1 MRSLFNEI
9 GLSLLKSSNLLF
21 VSAPFIVSWYLY
33 YASRISSP
41 FYFWGNLVVFVLFM
55 LLYFYFA
62 RTYDAFFISHNTI
75 GEIVTSQSLSAFLAD
90 TAMYFVIILL
100 SKRLVNPLPL
110 IAVFAIQFALSA
122 FWSWIANLVYYRI
135 YPAKKT
141 LIINDVRRDMDGI
154 IRKYHME
161 RKFDISKSVS
171 VEECLNDLSV
181 IDDVEVVFLSGVHT
195 HERNIIL
202 KYCMYNDKLVYM
214 IPRVGDVIMSGAQ
227 QVHLFHLPML
237 RTGGYRP
244 NPEYVITKR
253 LFDIIASVLGLIV
266 LSPLFLVVAIVI
278 KASDKGPVFY
288 RQERLTKDGKRF
300 MIHKFRSM
308 RADAEKDGIPRLSS
322 GVYDDRIT
330 PVGRFI
336 RRCRIDELPQLF
348 DILTGNL
355 SVVGPRP
362 ERPEIAEEYMKE
374 MPEFQL
380 RLQAKAGLTGYAQ
393 IYGKYNTTPYDKLQ
407 LDLMYIAHP
416 SLAEDIRICF
426 ATIRI
431 LFKPSS
437 TEGVAP
443 GQTTALEKDE
453 EDMPQPGV

>member
-1 MRSLFNEI
+1 MRFLLKDI
-9 GLSLLKSSNLLF
+9 GLRLLKSSNLLF
-21 VSAPFIVSWYLY
+21 VSAPFIASWYLY

-41 FYFWGNLVVFVLFM
+41 FFFWGDLVVCILFM

-75 GEIVTSQSLSAFLAD
+75 GEIVISQSLSAFLAD

-110 IAVFAIQFALSA
+110 IAAFAIQFALSA
-122 FWSWIANLVYYRI
+122 LWSWIANLVYYSL

-141 LIINDVRRDMDGI
+141 LIVNDVRRDMDGI

-161 RKFDISKSVS
+161 RKFDIAKSVS

-195 HERNIIL
+195 HERNVIL

-214 IPRVGDVIMSGAQ
+214 IPRVGDVIMSSAQ
-227 QVHLFHLPML
+227 QVHLFHLPMM
-237 RTGGYRP
+237 RTGRYRP
-244 NPEYVITKR
+244 NPEYVILKR
-253 LFDIIASVLGLIV
+253 LFDIVSSALGLIV
-266 LSPLFLVVAIVI
+266 LSPLFLVIAVII

-288 RQERLTKDGKRF
+288 KQERLTKDGKRF

-308 RADAEKDGIPRLSS
+308 RVDAEKDGIPRLSS

-336 RRCRIDELPQLF
+336 RRYRIDELPQLF

-416 SLAEDIRICF
+416 SFAEDIRICF

-437 TEGVAP
+437 TEGVAA
-443 GQTTALEKDE
+443 GQTTALEKRE
-453 EDMPQPGV
+453 EEENRSGL

>member
-9 GLSLLKSSNLLF
+9 GLRLLKSSNLLF

>member
-9 GLSLLKSSNLLF
+9 GLRLLKSSNLLF

-110 IAVFAIQFALSA
+110 MAAFAVQFALSA
-122 FWSWIANLVYYRI
+122 FWSLIANLVYYRI

-322 GVYDDRIT
+322 GVYDERIT

-453 EDMPQPGV
+453 EDMP

>member
-1 MRSLFNEI
+1 MRFLLKDI
-9 GLSLLKSSNLLF
+9 GLRLLKSSNLLF
-21 VSAPFIVSWYLY
+21 VSAPFIASWYLY

-41 FYFWGNLVVFVLFM
+41 FYFWGDLVVCILFM

-75 GEIVTSQSLSAFLAD
+75 GEIVISQSLSAFLAD

-110 IAVFAIQFALSA
+110 IAAFAIQFALSA
-122 FWSWIANLVYYRI
+122 LWSWIANLVYYSL

-141 LIINDVRRDMDGI
+141 LIVNDVRRDMDGI

-161 RKFDISKSVS
+161 RKFDIAKSVS

-195 HERNIIL
+195 HERNVIL

-214 IPRVGDVIMSGAQ
+214 IPRVGDVIMSSAQ
-227 QVHLFHLPML
+227 QVHLFHLPMM
-237 RTGGYRP
+237 RTGRYRP
-244 NPEYVITKR
+244 NPEYVILKR
-253 LFDIIASVLGLIV
+253 LFDIVSSALGLIV
-266 LSPLFLVVAIVI
+266 LSPLFLVVAIII

-288 RQERLTKDGKRF
+288 KQERLTKDGKRF

-308 RADAEKDGIPRLSS
+308 RVDAEKDGIPRLSS

-336 RRCRIDELPQLF
+336 RRYRIDELPQLF

-416 SLAEDIRICF
+416 SFAEDIRICF

-437 TEGVAP
+437 TEGVAA
-443 GQTTALEKDE
+443 GQTTALEKREEE
-453 EDMPQPGV
+453 EDGPGL

>member
-9 GLSLLKSSNLLF
+9 GLRLLKSSNLLF

-110 IAVFAIQFALSA
+110 MAAFAVQFALSA
-122 FWSWIANLVYYRI
+122 FWSLIANLVYYRI

-308 RADAEKDGIPRLSS
+308 RVDAEKDGIPRLSS

-362 ERPEIAEEYMKE
+362 ERPEIAEEYRKE

-453 EDMPQPGV
+453 EDMP

>member
-1 MRSLFNEI
+1 MRSLLREI
-9 GLSLLKSSNLLF
+9 SLRLLKSSNLLF
-21 VSAPFIVSWYLY
+21 ISAPFIAAWYLY

-41 FYFWGNLVVFVLFM
+41 FYFWGNLAVALLFM

-62 RTYDAFFISHNTI
+62 RAYDAFFISHNTI
-75 GEIVTSQSLSAFLAD
+75 GEIVTSQALAAFLAD
-90 TAMYFVIILL
+90 TAMYAVIVLL
-100 SKRLVNPLPL
+100 SRHLVNPLPL
-110 IAVFAIQFALSA
+110 TASFAIQFALSA
-122 FWSWIANLVYYRI
+122 VWSWIANLIYYAL

-141 LIINDVRRDMDGI
+141 LIVYDVRRNMSEL

-161 RKFDISKSVS
+161 RKFDIKSTVT
-171 VEECLNDLSV
+171 VEECLNDISL
-181 IDDVEVVFLSGVHT
+181 IDGAEVVFLSGVHT

-202 KYCMYNDKLVYM
+202 KYCILKDKLVYM
-214 IPRVGDVIMSGAQ
+214 VPRVGDVIMSGAQ
-227 QVHLFHLPML
+227 QVHLFHLPMM
-237 RTGGYRP
+237 RAGRYRP

-253 LFDIIASVLGLIV
+253 LFDIVCSVLGLIL
-266 LSPLFLVVAIVI
+266 LSPLFLIVSIII

-288 RQERLTKDGKRF
+288 KQERLTKNGKCF

-308 RADAEKDGIPRLSS
+308 RVDAEKDGIPRLST
-322 GVYDDRIT
+322 GVRDDRIT

-336 RRCRIDELPQLF
+336 RRYRIDELPQLF

-362 ERPEIAEEYMKE
+362 ERPEIVEEYMKE
-374 MPEFQL
+374 IPEFEL

-416 SLAEDIRICF
+416 SFAEDIRICF
-426 ATIRI
+426 ATLRI

-437 TEGVAP
+437 TEGVAE
-443 GQTTALEKDE
+443 GRKTAMETSCE
-453 EDMPQPGV
+453 EDTEGQS

>member
-1 MRSLFNEI
+1 M
-9 GLSLLKSSNLLF
+9 LKSSNLLF
-21 VSAPFIVSWYLY
+21 VSAPFIASWYLY

-41 FYFWGNLVVFVLFM
+41 FYFWGDLVVCILFM

-75 GEIVTSQSLSAFLAD
+75 GEIVISQSLSAFLAD

-110 IAVFAIQFALSA
+110 IAAFAIQFALSA
-122 FWSWIANLVYYRI
+122 LWSWIANLVYYSL

-141 LIINDVRRDMDGI
+141 LIVNDVRRDMDGI

-161 RKFDISKSVS
+161 RKFDIAKSVS

-195 HERNIIL
+195 HERNVIL

-214 IPRVGDVIMSGAQ
+214 IPRVGDVIMSSAQ
-227 QVHLFHLPML
+227 QVHLFHLPMM
-237 RTGGYRP
+237 RTGRYRP
-244 NPEYVITKR
+244 NPEYVILKR
-253 LFDIIASVLGLIV
+253 LFDIVSSALGLIV
-266 LSPLFLVVAIVI
+266 LSPLFLVVAIII

-288 RQERLTKDGKRF
+288 KQERLTKDGKRF

-308 RADAEKDGIPRLSS
+308 RVDAEKDGIPRLSS

-336 RRCRIDELPQLF
+336 RRYRIDELPQLF

-416 SLAEDIRICF
+416 SFAEDIRICF

-437 TEGVAP
+437 TEGVAA
-443 GQTTALEKDE
+443 GQTTALEKREEE
-453 EDMPQPGV
+453 EDRPGL

>member
-9 GLSLLKSSNLLF
+9 GLRLLKSSNLLF

-41 FYFWGNLVVFVLFM
+41 FYFWGNLVVCVLFM

>member
-1 MRSLFNEI
+1 MRFLLKDI
-9 GLSLLKSSNLLF
+9 GLRLLKSSNLLF

-33 YASRISSP
+33 YACRISSP
-41 FYFWGNLVVFVLFM
+41 FYFWGNLVVCVLFM

>member
-9 GLSLLKSSNLLF
+9 GLRLLKSSNLLF

-41 FYFWGNLVVFVLFM
+41 FYFWGNLVVCVLFM

-110 IAVFAIQFALSA
+110 MAAFAVQFALSA
-122 FWSWIANLVYYRI
+122 FWSLIANLVYYRI

-453 EDMPQPGV
+453 EDMP

>member
-1 MRSLFNEI
+1 MRFLLKDI
-9 GLSLLKSSNLLF
+9 GLRLLKSSNLLF
-21 VSAPFIVSWYLY
+21 VSAPFIASWYLY

-41 FYFWGNLVVFVLFM
+41 FYFWGDLVVCILFM

-75 GEIVTSQSLSAFLAD
+75 GEIVISQSLSAFLAD

-110 IAVFAIQFALSA
+110 IAAFAIQFALSA
-122 FWSWIANLVYYRI
+122 LWSWIANLVYYSL

-141 LIINDVRRDMDGI
+141 LIVNDVRRDMDGI

-161 RKFDISKSVS
+161 RKFDIAKSVS

-195 HERNIIL
+195 HERNVIL

-214 IPRVGDVIMSGAQ
+214 IPRVGDVIMSSAQ
-227 QVHLFHLPML
+227 QVHLFHLPMM
-237 RTGGYRP
+237 RTGRYRP
-244 NPEYVITKR
+244 NPEYVILKR
-253 LFDIIASVLGLIV
+253 LFDIVSSALGLIV
-266 LSPLFLVVAIVI
+266 LSPLFLVVAIII

-288 RQERLTKDGKRF
+288 KQERLTKDGKRF

-308 RADAEKDGIPRLSS
+308 RVDAEKDGIPRLSS

-336 RRCRIDELPQLF
+336 RRYRIDELPQLF

-416 SLAEDIRICF
+416 SFAEDIRICF

-437 TEGVAP
+437 TEGVAA
-443 GQTTALEKDE
+443 GQTTALEKREEE
-453 EDMPQPGV
+453 EDRPGL

>member
-1 MRSLFNEI
+1 MRFLLKDI
-9 GLSLLKSSNLLF
+9 GLRLLKSSNLLF
-21 VSAPFIVSWYLY
+21 VSAPFIASWYLY

-41 FYFWGNLVVFVLFM
+41 FYFWGDFVVCILFM

-75 GEIVTSQSLSAFLAD
+75 GEIVISQSLSAFLAD

-110 IAVFAIQFALSA
+110 IAAFAIQFALSA
-122 FWSWIANLVYYRI
+122 LWSWIANLVYYSL

-141 LIINDVRRDMDGI
+141 LIVNDVRRDMDGI

-161 RKFDISKSVS
+161 RKFDIAKSVS

-195 HERNIIL
+195 HERNVIL

-214 IPRVGDVIMSGAQ
+214 IPRVGDVIMSSAQ
-227 QVHLFHLPML
+227 QVHLFHLPMM
-237 RTGGYRP
+237 RTGRYRP
-244 NPEYVITKR
+244 NPEYVILKR
-253 LFDIIASVLGLIV
+253 LFDIVSSALGLIV
-266 LSPLFLVVAIVI
+266 LSPLFLVVAVII

-288 RQERLTKDGKRF
+288 KQERLTKDGKRF

-308 RADAEKDGIPRLSS
+308 RVDAEKDGIPRLSS

-336 RRCRIDELPQLF
+336 RRYRIDELPQLF

-416 SLAEDIRICF
+416 SFAEDIRICF

-437 TEGVAP
+437 TEGVAA
-443 GQTTALEKDE
+443 GQTTALEKREEE
-453 EDMPQPGV
+453 EDRPGL

>member
-1 MRSLFNEI
+1 MRFLLKDI
-9 GLSLLKSSNLLF
+9 GLRLLKSSNLLF
-21 VSAPFIVSWYLY
+21 VSAPFIASWYLY

-41 FYFWGNLVVFVLFM
+41 FYFWGDFVVCILFM

-75 GEIVTSQSLSAFLAD
+75 GEIVISQSLSAFLAD

-110 IAVFAIQFALSA
+110 IAAFAIQFALSA
-122 FWSWIANLVYYRI
+122 LWSWIANLVYYSL

-141 LIINDVRRDMDGI
+141 LIVNDVRRDMDGI

-161 RKFDISKSVS
+161 RKFDIAKSVS

-195 HERNIIL
+195 HERNVIL

-214 IPRVGDVIMSGAQ
+214 IPRVGDVIMSSAQ
-227 QVHLFHLPML
+227 QVHLFHLPMM
-237 RTGGYRP
+237 RTGRYRP
-244 NPEYVITKR
+244 NPEYVILKR
-253 LFDIIASVLGLIV
+253 LFDIVSSALGLIV
-266 LSPLFLVVAIVI
+266 LSPLFLVVAIII

-288 RQERLTKDGKRF
+288 KQERLTKDGKRF

-308 RADAEKDGIPRLSS
+308 RVDAEKDGIPRLSS

-336 RRCRIDELPQLF
+336 RRYRIDELPQLF

-416 SLAEDIRICF
+416 SFAEDIRICF

-437 TEGVAP
+437 TEGVAA
-443 GQTTALEKDE
+443 GQTTALEKREEE
-453 EDMPQPGV
+453 EDRPGL

>member
-9 GLSLLKSSNLLF
+9 GLRLLKSSNLLF

-322 GVYDDRIT
+322 GVYDERIT

-453 EDMPQPGV
+453 EDMP

>member
-9 GLSLLKSSNLLF
+9 GLRLLKSSNLLF

-110 IAVFAIQFALSA
+110 MAAFAVQFALSA
-122 FWSWIANLVYYRI
+122 FWSLIANLVYYRI

>member
-1 MRSLFNEI
+1 MRSLLNEI
-9 GLSLLKSSNLLF
+9 GLRLLKSSNLIF
-21 VSAPFIVSWYLY
+21 VSAPFIAVWYLY
-33 YASRISSP
+33 YESRIASP
-41 FYFWGNLVVFVLFM
+41 FYLWGNLVIALLFVM
-55 LLYFYFA
+55 LYFYFA

-75 GEIVTSQSLSAFLAD
+75 GEIVISQSLAAFLAD
-90 TAMYFVIILL
+90 IAMYMVIVLL
-100 SKRLVNPLPL
+100 SRCLVNPLPL
-110 IAVFAIQFALSA
+110 MAAFIVQFAFA
-122 FWSWIANLVYYRI
+122 AGWSWIANLVYYSL

-141 LIINDVRRDMDGI
+141 LIIYDVHRDMSGL

-161 RKFDISKSVS
+161 RKFNITRSLT

-181 IDDVEVVFLSGVHT
+181 IDEVEVVFLSGVHT
-195 HERNIIL
+195 HDRNVIL

-227 QVHLFHLPML
+227 QVHLFHLPMM
-237 RTGGYRP
+237 RTGRYRP
-244 NPEYVITKR
+244 NPEYVIAKR
-253 LFDIIASVLGLIV
+253 LFDIVSSALGLIL

-278 KASDKGPVFY
+278 KASDKGPVIY
-288 RQERLTKDGKRF
+288 KQERLTKDGKRF

-308 RADAEKDGIPRLSS
+308 RVDAEKDGIPRLSS

-348 DILTGNL
+348 DILVGNL

-437 TEGVAP
+437 TEGVAA
-443 GQTTALEKDE
+443 GQKTAMESQETEGFQEK
-453 EDMPQPGV
+453 V

>member
-9 GLSLLKSSNLLF
+9 GLRLLKSSNLLF
-21 VSAPFIVSWYLY
+21 VSAPFIASWYLY

-41 FYFWGNLVVFVLFM
+41 FFFWGDLVVCILFM

-75 GEIVTSQSLSAFLAD
+75 GEIVISQSLSAFLAD

-110 IAVFAIQFALSA
+110 IAAFAIQFALSA
-122 FWSWIANLVYYRI
+122 LWSWIANLVYYSL

-141 LIINDVRRDMDGI
+141 LIVNDVRRDMDGI

-161 RKFDISKSVS
+161 RKFDIAKSVS

-195 HERNIIL
+195 HERNVIL

-214 IPRVGDVIMSGAQ
+214 IPRVGDVIMSSAQ
-227 QVHLFHLPML
+227 QVHLFHLPMM
-237 RTGGYRP
+237 RTGRYRP
-244 NPEYVITKR
+244 NPEYVILKR
-253 LFDIIASVLGLIV
+253 LFDIVSSALGLIV
-266 LSPLFLVVAIVI
+266 LSPLFLVIAVII

-288 RQERLTKDGKRF
+288 KQERLTKDGKRF

-308 RADAEKDGIPRLSS
+308 RVDAEKDGIPRLSS

-336 RRCRIDELPQLF
+336 RRYRIDELPQLF

-416 SLAEDIRICF
+416 SFAEDIRICF

-437 TEGVAP
+437 TEGVAA
-443 GQTTALEKDE
+443 GQTTALEKRE
-453 EDMPQPGV
+453 EEENRSGL

>member
-9 GLSLLKSSNLLF
+9 GLRLLKSSNLLF

-33 YASRISSP
+33 YACRISSP
-41 FYFWGNLVVFVLFM
+41 FYFWGNLVVCVLFM

-308 RADAEKDGIPRLSS
+308 RTDAEKDGIPRLSS
-322 GVYDDRIT
+322 GVYDDSIT

-380 RLQAKAGLTGYAQ
+380 RLKAKAGLTGYAQ

>member
-1 MRSLFNEI
+1 MRSIFNEI
-9 GLSLLKSSNLLF
+9 GLRLLKSSNLLF
-21 VSAPFIVSWYLY
+21 ISAPFIAAWYLY
-33 YASRISSP
+33 YESRISSP
-41 FYFWGNLVVFVLFM
+41 FYFWGNILILVMFM

-75 GEIVTSQSLSAFLAD
+75 GEIVTSQALAAFLAD
-90 TAMYFVIILL
+90 TAMYFVIVLL
-100 SKRLVNPLPL
+100 SRHLVNPLPL
-110 IAVFAIQFALSA
+110 IAAFVLQFAMSA
-122 FWSWIANLVYYRI
+122 GWSWIANLVYYSI

-141 LIINDVRRDMDGI
+141 LIVYDVRRGMDELI
-154 IRKYHME
+154 HKYHME
-161 RKFDISKSVS
+161 RKFDITGQLSVD
-171 VEECLNDLSV
+171 ECLNDLSV

-195 HERNIIL
+195 HERNIIH

-227 QVHLFHLPML
+227 QVHLFHLPMM
-237 RTGGYRP
+237 RTGRYRP

-253 LFDIIASVLGLIV
+253 LFDIVSSALGLII

-288 RQERLTKDGKRF
+288 KQERLTKDGKRF

-308 RADAEKDGIPRLSS
+308 RVDAEKDGIPRLST
-322 GVYDDRIT
+322 GALDDRIT

-348 DILTGNL
+348 DILIGNL

-374 MPEFQL
+374 IPEFQL

-416 SLAEDIRICF
+416 SFAEDIRICF
-426 ATIRI
+426 ATLRI

-437 TEGVAP
+437 TEGVAE
-443 GQTTALEKDE
+443 GQNTAMDTKDG
-453 EDMPQPGV
+453 EDVTEQA

>member
-1 MRSLFNEI
+1 MRFLLKDI
-9 GLSLLKSSNLLF
+9 GLRLLKSSNLLF
-21 VSAPFIVSWYLY
+21 VSAPFIASWYLY

-41 FYFWGNLVVFVLFM
+41 FYFWGDLIVCILFM

-75 GEIVTSQSLSAFLAD
+75 GEIVISQSLSAFLAD
-90 TAMYFVIILL
+90 TAMYIVIILL

-110 IAVFAIQFALSA
+110 IAAFAIQFALSA
-122 FWSWIANLVYYRI
+122 LWSWIANLVYYSL

-141 LIINDVRRDMDGI
+141 LIVNDVRRDMDGI

-161 RKFDISKSVS
+161 RKFDIAKSVS

-195 HERNIIL
+195 HERNVIL

-214 IPRVGDVIMSGAQ
+214 IPRVGDVIMSSAQ
-227 QVHLFHLPML
+227 QVHLFHLPMM
-237 RTGGYRP
+237 RTGRYRP
-244 NPEYVITKR
+244 NPEYVILKR
-253 LFDIIASVLGLIV
+253 LFDIVSSALGLIV
-266 LSPLFLVVAIVI
+266 LSPLFLVVAIII

-288 RQERLTKDGKRF
+288 KQERLTKDGKRF

-308 RADAEKDGIPRLSS
+308 RVDAEKDGIPRLSS

-336 RRCRIDELPQLF
+336 RRYRIDELPQLF

-416 SLAEDIRICF
+416 SFAEDIRICF

-437 TEGVAP
+437 TEGVAA
-443 GQTTALEKDE
+443 GQTTALEKREEE
-453 EDMPQPGV
+453 EDRPGL